1 MIKIAIVGTGIIAG
15 AHITAIK
22 QLDNCSLVAL
32 CDLNEERVSKLA
44 AENGVP
50 YFLDYK
56 EIPEKVDCDA
66 VILNLPHGLHAPV
79 SVFFLEKGI
88 HVLVEKPMA
97 NTASE
102 CDEMLK
108 ASEKSGA
115 KLAVA
120 HVQRYFLANMKIK
133 EIVDSGEL
141 GTLCMYDEQR
151 SINYVLP
158 DRPAWFTNKKMAG
171 GGIVMNYGA
180 HAFDKIFYVTGAK
193 PTFVNASYANCIN
206 DRDVEGHAQIFAK
219 FDNGVSATITLSGY
233 STVVY
238 EAYYYFTK
246 GALKLTATSKLEM
259 KREGEKEWTPIPDA
273 NDSFAFNREIT
284 EFIKYINGEP
294 SNIPDGNYGK
304 AIVEAIDALYACE
317 Q

>member
-22 QLDNCSLVAL
+22 QLDNCELVAL

-44 AENGVP
+44 EENNVP

-97 NTASE
+97 NTESE
-102 CDEMLK
+102 CDEMIK

-151 SINYVLP
+151 SINYFLP

-180 HAFDKIFYVTGAK
+180 HAFDKIFYITGAK
-193 PTFVNASYANCIN
+193 PTFVNSSYANCIN

-259 KREGEKEWTPIPDA
+259 KREGEKEWTHVPDT
-273 NDSFAFNREIT
+273 NDNFAFNREIT
-284 EFIKYINGEP
+284 EFLKYINGEP
-294 SNIPDGNYGK
+294 SNIPDGNYGRD
-304 AIVEAIDALYACE
+304 IVRAIDALYACE

>member
-1 MIKIAIVGTGIIAG
+1 MIKIAIVGTGAIVG
-15 AHITAIK
+15 PHISAIK
-22 QLDNCSLVAL
+22 ELDCCTLVAL

-44 AENGVP
+44 EENGVP

-79 SVFFLEKGI
+79 SVFFLERGI
-88 HVLVEKPMA
+88 NVLVEKPMA

-102 CDEMLK
+102 CDEMIA
-108 ASEKSGA
+108 ASKKSGA

-120 HVQRYFLANMKIK
+120 HVQRYFKANMKIK

-151 SINYVLP
+151 SINYFLP
-158 DRPAWFTNKKMAG
+158 SRPAWFTNKKMAG

-180 HAFDKIFYVTGAK
+180 HAFDKIFFVTGAH
-193 PTFVNASYANCIN
+193 PTFVNSSYANFIN

-233 STVVY
+233 SDVVY

-246 GALKLTATSKLEM
+246 GALKLTSTSKLEM
-259 KREGEKEWTPIPDA
+259 RREGEKVWTEVPDS
-273 NDSFAFNREIT
+273 NDGLAFVREID
-284 EFIKYINGEP
+284 EFCKYVRGEE
-294 SNIPDGNYGK
+294 SNIPDGEYGK
-304 AIVEAIDALYACE
+304 AIVKAIDALYACE

>member
-1 MIKIAIVGTGIIAG
+1 MIKIAIVGTGAIVG
-15 AHITAIK
+15 PHISAIK
-22 QLDNCSLVAL
+22 ELDCCSLVAL
-32 CDLNEERVSKLA
+32 CDLNEERVRTLA
-44 AENGVP
+44 EENGVP

-79 SVFFLEKGI
+79 SVFFLERGI
-88 HVLVEKPMA
+88 NVLVEKPMA

-102 CDEMLK
+102 CDEMIA
-108 ASEKSGA
+108 ASKKSGA

-120 HVQRYFLANMKIK
+120 HVQRYFKANMKIK

-151 SINYVLP
+151 SINYFLP
-158 DRPAWFTNKKMAG
+158 SRPAWFTNKKMAG

-180 HAFDKIFYVTGAK
+180 HAFDKIFYVTGAH
-193 PTFVNASYANCIN
+193 PTFVNSSYANFIN

-233 STVVY
+233 SDVVY

-246 GALKLTATSKLEM
+246 GALKLTSTSKLEM
-259 KREGEKEWTPIPDA
+259 RREGEKVWTEVPDS
-273 NDSFAFNREIT
+273 NDGLAFVREID
-284 EFIKYINGEP
+284 EFCKYVRGEE
-294 SNIPDGNYGK
+294 SNIPDGEYGK
-304 AIVEAIDALYACE
+304 AIVKAIDALYACE

>member
-1 MIKIAIVGTGIIAG
+1 MIKIAIVGTGAIVG
-15 AHITAIK
+15 PHISAIK
-22 QLDNCSLVAL
+22 ELDCCSLVAL

-44 AENGVP
+44 EENGVP

-79 SVFFLEKGI
+79 SVFFLERGI
-88 HVLVEKPMA
+88 NVLVEKPMA

-102 CDEMLK
+102 CDEMIA
-108 ASEKSGA
+108 ASKKSGA

-120 HVQRYFLANMKIK
+120 HVQRYFKANMKIK

-151 SINYVLP
+151 SINYFLP
-158 DRPAWFTNKKMAG
+158 SRPAWFTNKKMAG

-180 HAFDKIFYVTGAK
+180 HAFDKIFYVTGAH
-193 PTFVNASYANCIN
+193 PTFVNSSYANFIN

-233 STVVY
+233 SDVVY

-246 GALKLTATSKLEM
+246 GALKLTSTSKLEIR
-259 KREGEKEWTPIPDA
+259 REGEKVWTEVPDS
-273 NDSFAFNREIT
+273 NDGLAFVREID
-284 EFIKYINGEP
+284 EFCKYVRGEE
-294 SNIPDGNYGK
+294 SNIPDGEYGR
-304 AIVEAIDALYACE
+304 AIVKAIDALYACE

>member
-97 NTASE
+97 NTAAE
-102 CDEMLK
+102 CEEMNA
-108 ASEKSGA
+108 ASKKSGA

-120 HVQRYFLANMKIK
+120 HVQRFFKANMKIK
-133 EIVDSGEL
+133 EIVESGEL

-151 SINYVLP
+151 SINYFLP
-158 DRPAWFTNKKMAG
+158 TRPAWFTNKKMAG

-180 HAFDKIFYVTGAK
+180 HAFDKIFYITGAK
-193 PTFVNASYANCIN
+193 PTFVNSSYANCIN

-233 STVVY
+233 SDVVY

-246 GALKLTATSKLEM
+246 GALKLTSTSKLEIR
-259 KREGEKEWTPIPDA
+259 REGEKGWTEVPDS
-273 NDSFAFNREIT
+273 NDGFAFNREID
-284 EFIKYINGEP
+284 EFCKYIRGEK
-294 SNIPDGNYGK
+294 SNIPDGEYGK
-304 AIVEAIDALYACE
+304 SIVEAIDALYACK